1 MCHPYGDGDHLGSL
15 NDRVRRLEMLLS
27 SLAQSHGHLGHII
40 SNARIMDDANIPED
54 TAETEEPEGEP
65 ATSTSQRPLYQ
76 TSKLGME
83 RDELL
88 RAENQLNG
96 IKTDAAPKPRASDP
110 LGGGLSMGGTTWY
123 GALALPSLSQRSF
136 NAELEGEKIE
146 VGSDIPQSAA
156 SVQIAMLISEG
167 GARPSVLFDLI
178 NLLPPKNI
186 VMHLMTL
193 FFNQINAFRYGMYQP
208 VFWLNFSELFEF
220 IENPGFSGSGLQA
233 ARFVPFMATLFMVL
247 AIAHASLEEDDMPE
261 REAFAGSIRL
271 FHAGRK
277 CIEIGKCIRNEHIDL
292 VLAEVI
298 ASGYCLMLRRT
309 SDAWTF
315 SGAAVR
321 DAQAM
326 GLHRDGSKLG
336 LDARTTERRRRLWA
350 IVYYTDRQ
358 TSIIMSRPSS
368 IHDKHCDNAPPS
380 DVDIEE
386 LSTEDH
392 AVIPRSFEIQK
403 KPGIFSF
410 VYFRQ
415 LLARLIGDIVELFQD
430 VTRVVR
436 YNDVL
441 AMDKRLAELL
451 DRLPPY
457 FRHPGDP
464 AAARNLENECP
475 FLPTQRCASIL
486 TDLLLVEFNFVRI
499 TLHRPCERLLTR
511 HAPQRPQIH

>member
-1 MCHPYGDGDHLGSL
+1 
-15 NDRVRRLEMLLS
+15 
-27 SLAQSHGHLGHII
+27 
-40 SNARIMDDANIPED
+40 
-54 TAETEEPEGEP
+54 
-65 ATSTSQRPLYQ
+65 
-76 TSKLGME
+76 
-83 RDELL
+83 
-88 RAENQLNG
+88 
-96 IKTDAAPKPRASDP
+96 
-110 LGGGLSMGGTTWY
+110 
-123 GALALPSLSQRSF
+123 
-136 NAELEGEKIE
+136 
-146 VGSDIPQSAA
+146 
-156 SVQIAMLISEG
+156 
-167 GARPSVLFDLI
+167 
-178 NLLPPKNI
+178 
-186 VMHLMTL
+186 
-193 FFNQINAFRYGMYQP
+193 
-208 VFWLNFSELFEF
+208 
-220 IENPGFSGSGLQA
+220 
-233 ARFVPFMATLFMVL
+233 
-247 AIAHASLEEDDMPE
+247 
-261 REAFAGSIRL
+261 
-271 FHAGRK
+271 
-277 CIEIGKCIRNEHIDL
+277 
-292 VLAEVI
+292 
-298 ASGYCLMLRRT
+298 MLRRT

-392 AVIPRSFEIQK
+392 AVIPRSFEIRK

>member
-1 MCHPYGDGDHLGSL
+1 
-15 NDRVRRLEMLLS
+15 
-27 SLAQSHGHLGHII
+27 
-40 SNARIMDDANIPED
+40 
-54 TAETEEPEGEP
+54 
-65 ATSTSQRPLYQ
+65 
-76 TSKLGME
+76 ME

-277 CIEIGKCIRNEHIDL
+277 CIEIGKCIRNEHIL
-292 VLAEVI
+292 SL
-298 ASGYCLMLRRT
+298 
-309 SDAWTF
+309 
-315 SGAAVR
+315 
-321 DAQAM
+321 
-326 GLHRDGSKLG
+326 
-336 LDARTTERRRRLWA
+336 
-350 IVYYTDRQ
+350 
-358 TSIIMSRPSS
+358 
-368 IHDKHCDNAPPS
+368 IH
-380 DVDIEE
+380 I
-386 LSTEDH
+386 
-392 AVIPRSFEIQK
+392 
-403 KPGIFSF
+403 
-410 VYFRQ
+410 
-415 LLARLIGDIVELFQD
+415 
-430 VTRVVR
+430 
-436 YNDVL
+436 
-441 AMDKRLAELL
+441 
-451 DRLPPY
+451 
-457 FRHPGDP
+457 
-464 AAARNLENECP
+464 
-475 FLPTQRCASIL
+475 
-486 TDLLLVEFNFVRI
+486 
-499 TLHRPCERLLTR
+499 
-511 HAPQRPQIH
+511 